1 MQEVLMIEV
10 ATLSEAATTD
20 SPDMEAPSP
29 RFHGQRMTP
38 EEFAALPDDDQRYE
52 YIQGEVRAMSPAG
65 GRHGRIGIRIASL
78 LDAHLYPDEGHVY
91 DSSTGYRLPNG
102 DVLSPDV
109 SVILAG
115 RLPDEVEP
123 IGFIE
128 IPPEL
133 AVEIISPSDRYAD
146 VLEKVQIYLN
156 WGVSAVWVVEPEQR
170 QIMVHTTQQIE
181 RVHGDD
187 ARVVGDAVPGFSA
200 QLDEIFPAQR
210 SAVTNP

>member
-1 MQEVLMIEV
+1 MIEV
-10 ATLSEAATTD
+10 ATLPETTPHDTPAAD
-20 SPDMEAPSP
+20 APSP
-29 RFHGQRMTP
+29 RFHGQRMTI
-38 EEFAALPDDDQRYE
+38 EEFAALPDDDHRYE
-52 YIQGEVRAMSPAG
+52 YIQGEAKAMSPAG
-65 GRHGRIGIRIASL
+65 GRHGGIATRLVIL
-78 LDAHLYPDEGHVY
+78 LGKTLEETDHIF

-128 IPPEL
+128 IAPDL
-133 AVEIISPSDRYAD
+133 AVEIISPSDRYVD
-146 VLEKVQIYLN
+146 VLEKVQIYLT

-170 QIMVHTTQQIE
+170 QIMVHTAEQIV

-187 ARVVGDAVPGFSA
+187 EIAGGEAVPNFSA
-200 QLDEIFPAQR
+200 CLDEIFPPRTQ
-210 SAVTNP
+210 SPITNP

>member
-1 MQEVLMIEV
+1 MIA
-10 ATLSEAATTD
+10 ATLAEATTTN
-20 SPDMEAPSP
+20 SPDMDAPSP

-38 EEFAALPDDDQRYE
+38 EQFAALPDDDQRYE
-52 YIQGEVRAMSPAG
+52 YIKGEVKAMSPAG
-65 GRHGRIGIRIASL
+65 GRHGGIATRLVIL
-78 LDAHLYPDEGHVY
+78 LGQTLDESDHIF
-91 DSSTGYRLPNG
+91 DSSTGYRLPND

-170 QIMVHTTQQIE
+170 QIMVHTAEQIV

-187 ARVVGDAVPGFSA
+187 ALVGGDAIPNFSA
-200 QLDEIFPAQR
+200 RLDEIFPAQR
-210 SAVTNP
+210 A